1 MSELNTSQYTPWNK
15 WYAPWVVLVVPLIIT
30 ADGVVLF
37 MTAKAPYLLVWI
49 AVPGCI
55 LVALVQFALVR
66 TLINI
71 KDESNCKAEN
81 LTKKLHDSEVWNTTI
96 LMTAIDGFWLTDMQG
111 RLLKVNEAY
120 SQMSGHSMLELL
132 TKSVSDFE
140 VVEADDDITAH
151 ISKIMIHG
159 HDRFHTKHRRKDG
172 SIYDVEIS
180 VQHQPI
186 AEGRLVIFLRDI
198 TSRNRSEAALRE
210 SEIKYRTLLENI
222 PQKIFVKDVAHN
234 YVSVNEHYAIDLG
247 IRPEDVVGKSDY
259 DFFPKELAD
268 KYRADD
274 LRVMQMNST
283 DHFEEAYISGGT
295 KYFIHTVKAPVK
307 NELREVIGVLGI
319 FMDITQRKQ
328 MEYELLTARSDLE
341 NKVLE
346 RTKELD
352 EANAALM
359 AEIQERTK
367 IQTVLSESEM
377 RYRILFLRSCIG
389 ILVLSLSRKITEVNE
404 LFARMHGFS
413 IPEMLSM
420 RLKDFVT
427 PETHQLAYEVSGRIM
442 AGEIVTAEVE
452 HYHKDGH
459 VFTLEV
465 TVSLI
470 SSGGGD
476 SVLCLYR
483 DITGHKQAELDRI
496 ARKAAEAANR
506 TKSIFVANMSH
517 EIRTPMNAIL
527 GFAQVLACDPLLT
540 PEQGEH
546 VRIISHNGDHLLRLI
561 NDILDISK
569 IEAGQLTIN
578 DTTFCLNDYLDELEL
593 MFRSSVIAKQLQ
605 LFMERDANVPRYVTA
620 DGGKLRQILIN
631 LVGNAIKFT
640 ETGRITVRVEAVEDK
655 AVEDKDVLHLVVEVQ
670 DTGPGIS
677 DDDLG
682 RIFDLFQQGEFGAK
696 VGGAGLGLAISRRLA
711 EAMGGELT
719 VISQVG
725 KGSCFRFDVPLKP
738 AAKIAGQHKLEH
750 CRVVGLE
757 PGTGPFRILVVDDVP
772 VNIALTYS
780 LLRPVGFEVAEAA
793 NGVEALDVFKQ
804 WSPHAVLMDMRMPVM
819 DGYEATR
826 RIKSTEAGRAT
837 SVIALTSSV
846 FEDSKKKIMA
856 TGVDGYISKP
866 LRKAEL
872 FEVLGKC
879 LGLRY
884 VFADEPDKIHG
895 HPEPTYMTPEA
906 MVALPKE
913 LIHAMLQAVEEGEI
927 DHLIGLVVEV
937 EKLDSAAARVL
948 KSLVGRFD
956 YEKLSQWL
964 KKRAHAN
971 E

>member
-1 MSELNTSQYTPWNK
+1 MSKLHTSQYTTWSN
-15 WYAPWVVLVVPLIIT
+15 WYAPWIVLAVPLMAT
-30 ADGVVLF
+30 AAAVVLF
-37 MTAKAPYLLVWI
+37 MTAKAPYLLVWL
-49 AVPGCI
+49 AVAGGI
-55 LVALVQFALVR
+55 LVALLQFALVR

-71 KDESNCKAEN
+71 TDEAKRSAEN
-81 LTKKLHDSEVWNTTI
+81 LTKKLLDSEVWNTTI
-96 LMTAIDGFWLTDMQG
+96 LMMSIDGFWLTDMQG
-111 RLLKVNEAY
+111 CLLKVNEAY
-120 SQMSGHSMLELL
+120 CQMSGYSMSELL
-132 TKSVSDFE
+132 TKSISDFE
-140 VVEADDDITAH
+140 IVEKGDDITAH
-151 ISKIMIHG
+151 IQKVVIHG
-159 HDRFHTKHRRKDG
+159 NDRFETRHRRKDG
-172 SIYDVEIS
+172 SIFDVEIS
-180 VQHQPI
+180 VQHQPS
-186 AEGRLVIFLRDI
+186 AEGLLVMFLRDI

-210 SEIKYRTLLENI
+210 SENKYRTLLENI

-234 YVSVNEHYAIDLG
+234 YVSVNEHCALDLG

-274 LRVMQMNST
+274 RRVMQMNSAE
-283 DHFEEAYISGGT
+283 HFEEAYISGGID
-295 KYFIHTVKAPVK
+295 YFIHTVKAPVR
-307 NELREVIGVLGI
+307 NEMGEVIGVLGI
-319 FMDITQRKQ
+319 FTDITRRKQ
-328 MEYELLTARSDLE
+328 MEYELSAARNDLE

-352 EANAALM
+352 EVNAALT

-367 IQTVLSESEM
+367 IQTVLSESEV
-377 RYRILFLRSCIG
+377 RYRTLFVRACIG

-404 LFARMHGFS
+404 LFARMHGFT

-427 PETHQLAYEVSGRIM
+427 PETYQLAHEVSGQIM
-442 AGEIVTAEVE
+442 AGEILTAEVE

-483 DITGHKQAELDRI
+483 DITEHKRAELDRI
-496 ARKAAEAANR
+496 AREAAEAANR

-517 EIRTPMNAIL
+517 EIRTPMNAVL

-540 PEQGEH
+540 PKQNEC
-546 VRIISHNGDHLLRLI
+546 VRIISSNGEYLMRLI

-569 IEAGQLTIN
+569 IEAGLLTPN
-578 DTTFCLNDYLDELEL
+578 ETTFCLHDYLDELEL
-593 MFRSSVIAKQLQ
+593 MFRSSVIAKELQ
-605 LFMERDANVPRYVTA
+605 LFVERDANVPRYVAA

-631 LVGNAIKFT
+631 LIGNAIKFT
-640 ETGRITVRVEAVEDK
+640 ETGAIKVRVEAVEGK
-655 AVEDKDVLHLVVEVQ
+655 TVEDKDVLHLVVEVK

-682 RIFDLFQQGEFGAK
+682 RIFDSFQQGESGVKFG
-696 VGGAGLGLAISRRLA
+696 GIGLGLAVSRRLA
-711 EAMGGELT
+711 EIMGGELT
-719 VISQVG
+719 VVSQVG

-738 AAKIAGQHKLEH
+738 AEKIAGQHQLEH

-780 LLRPVGFEVAEAA
+780 LLRPVGFEVAEAT

-856 TGVDGYISKP
+856 AGVDGYISKP

-895 HPEPTYMTPEA
+895 HPEPAYTTPEA

-937 EKLDSAAARVL
+937 EKLDSATARVL
-948 KSLVGRFD
+948 KSLVDRFD
-956 YEKLSQWL
+956 YEKLNQWL
-964 KKRAHAN
+964 KKEAHAN